1 MTTASEHPSFL
12 GDRPMPYCRGCGHG
26 IVARR
31 LNEAL
36 LRLGL
41 DASQVVLTTDIGCV
55 GLVDPLFPGV
65 HTVHTIHGRST
76 AVAAGA
82 VLADALLGE
91 GRMKN
96 IVMIGDGGATIG
108 LLHLTQAALLN
119 VDVTVLL
126 HNNMLY
132 GMTGGQHS
140 ALTPAGFATSTT
152 LQGNWVPAVDMEQ
165 VLRGCHGGF
174 FARVL
179 ATDTDLASVIAE
191 AIDFP
196 GFALVEILELCT
208 GFGVPMN
215 KMDGKAL
222 RAIAESEGHALGIR
236 FRRDERRPYHALYRE
251 RFPVGQEAV
260 LAPPPAAGT
269 ASAVPSAGGAA
280 PALAHGLKRP
290 YAVIIAGSAGERV
303 QTAAAILCQ
312 AGVLSGLHCI
322 QKNDYPVTVGSGFS
336 VSEVKLSPEP
346 ILYTGIDAADA
357 VIITSADGLR
367 EVRSRGDLARLGP
380 GALVVADESV
390 AADVAAQRALPLP
403 LRRRLSA
410 DTAALGAVAALNAR
424 TGLLDAAALVAAAEA
439 LGLADASVRRALAT
453 APGLA
458 SSA

>member
-1 MTTASEHPSFL
+1 MSTGSDHPTFL
-12 GDRPMPYCRGCGHG
+12 ADRPFPYCRGCGHG

-36 LRLGL
+36 LQLGL
-41 DASQVVLTTDIGCV
+41 DAAQVVMTTDIGCV
-55 GLVDPLFPGV
+55 GLVDPLFPEV

-82 VLADALLGE
+82 VLADMLLGE

-152 LQGNWVPAVDMEQ
+152 VQGNWVPALDMEQ

-174 FARVL
+174 FARQV
-179 ATDTDLASVIAE
+179 ATDADLASVIAE
-191 AIDFP
+191 AIHFP

-208 GFGVPMN
+208 GFGVPLN

-222 RAIAESEGHALGIR
+222 RAMAEADGRPLGVR
-236 FRRDERRPYHALYRE
+236 LRRDDRRPYHALYRE
-251 RFPVGQEAV
+251 RFPVQGAV
-260 LAPPPAAGT
+260 AP
-269 ASAVPSAGGAA
+269 ASPSRGGVPSRF
-280 PALAHGLKRP
+280 AHRLDRP
-290 YAVIIAGSAGERV
+290 YAVVIAGSAGERV

-336 VSEVKLSPEP
+336 LSEVKLAPEP
-346 ILYTGIDAADA
+346 ILYTGIDAPDA
-357 VIITSADGLR
+357 VVVTSGDGLR
-367 EVRSRGDLARLGP
+367 EIRSRGDLARLAAG
-380 GALVVADESV
+380 GLVVADETL
-390 AADVAAQRALPLP
+390 AADVPAERVLTLP
-403 LRRRLSA
+403 LRRRLSP
-410 DTAALGAVAALNAR
+410 DTAALGAVAALNGR
-424 TGLLDAAALVAAAEA
+424 TGLLDPDSLMAAVDALGGDVASLRRAVAAA
-439 LGLADASVRRALAT
+439 ASLE
-453 APGLA
+453 
-458 SSA
+458 S